1 MKTYSILLLALM
13 LVLPVACPA
22 AQIVPFD
29 DTVLEEA
36 IRGTLNIPDR
46 DVTARD
52 MEKLTKLSIGRNYE
66 QNPDPATQVKSVE
79 ALVWAKN
86 LKTIDLAFQHISDIS
101 PLAKLKKL
109 TDLNLGGNPIG
120 NISALEGLT
129 NLEILALF
137 NCQAQDYTPL
147 AKLKKLRELYLDF
160 STISDLSPLAGLK
173 KLQNLGLVGTPVTDV
188 TPLVKLSALRTLK
201 LKDSSV
207 SDFMPLEKLYPKLK
221 EKDFD
226 LVRLEAV
233 LFDDPVLE
241 QVIRQALGRMEGE
254 VFTNEMERLTYLGT
268 GHNYERDPAP
278 GTRVQS
284 IQALTA
290 CKNLEALE
298 LNFNNISDISP
309 LAGLTMLTTAEL
321 GGNPIQDVNPLA
333 GLINIQV
340 LKLFNCQADDY
351 AALAN
356 LVNLKEL
363 YLELS
368 TISDLSPLS
377 GLSKLETLALNETA
391 VTRVE
396 PLQNLT
402 SLRVLMLS
410 GNSITDFRPL
420 KTLAKNLVEMDFDPD
435 EVQAPIR
442 FSDPALEKAVRRAMG
457 IPEGEITTG
466 MAKDLK
472 ELYAD
477 LSTGSGDEM
486 YTLDDLKYFI
496 QLENLSVKGQPVS
509 DISPLEGLKK
519 LKMLNLEDTNAQD
532 ISVLAE
538 LENLE
543 ILNLRNTPVDD
554 LTPIAG
560 LGHLFGL
567 HLSGTQVQDFSSVKG
582 LFQSLV
588 KYDFPLAGDGM
599 VQFTDAVL
607 EERVRRA
614 MGKGEGGITQGEAK
628 EVTALDLSQDWRSE
642 GSIRSLAGLQWFTG
656 LETLSIAG
664 NRGLR
669 NLSPLDSLPALQ
681 TLDFC
686 WCDVRDVSPLQNL
699 VSLRTLIFGWGNRVE
714 NLDALHGLVNLEAID
729 AKDAGIM
736 DVSGLANLP
745 KLFEVQLCNNEI
757 TDVTPFA
764 TLPGLRLLLL
774 KENPITDFSPLNSI
788 APTVEKDF

>member
-1 MKTYSILLLALM
+1 MKTCFILLLALLM
-13 LVLPVACPA
+13 SLPVACPA
-22 AQIVPFD
+22 AQIVSFD
-29 DTVLEEA
+29 DAVLEEA
-36 IRGTLNIPDR
+36 IRETLNIPNR

-66 QNPDPATQVKSVE
+66 QNPDPASQVKSVA
-79 ALVWAKN
+79 ALAWAKN

-109 TDLNLGGNPIG
+109 TNLNLGGNPVGDI
-120 NISALEGLT
+120 NVLEGLT

-147 AKLKKLRELYLDF
+147 AKLKKLKELYLEF
-160 STISDLSPLAGLK
+160 STISDLTPLTGLK
-173 KLQNLGLVGTPVTDV
+173 KLQNLSLVGTPVTDV
-188 TPLVKLSALRTLK
+188 SHLMKLSALRTLK

-207 SDFMPLEKLYPKLK
+207 SDFMPLEKIYPKLK

-226 LVRLEAV
+226 LIRLEAV

-241 QVIRQALGRMEGE
+241 QVIRKALGKMEGE
-254 VFTNEMERLTYLGT
+254 VFTDELEGLTYLGT
-268 GHNYERDPAP
+268 GLGYERDPAP

-284 IQALTA
+284 IQALTT
-290 CKNLEALE
+290 CKNLETLE
-298 LNFNNISDISP
+298 LNFNNISDISS
-309 LAGLTMLTTAEL
+309 LAGLTMLTNVEL
-321 GGNPIQDVNPLA
+321 GGNPIRDVNPLA
-333 GLINIQV
+333 GLVNIQV
-340 LKLFNCQADDY
+340 LMLFNCQADDY

-363 YLELS
+363 YLDLS
-368 TISDLSPLS
+368 TISDLSSLS
-377 GLSKLETLALNETA
+377 GLNKLETLTLSETA
-391 VTRVE
+391 ITRVE

-410 GNSITDFRPL
+410 GNSIVDYRPL
-420 KTLAKNLVEMDFDPD
+420 KTLVKNLVEMDFDPN
-435 EVQAPIR
+435 EVQTPIQ
-442 FSDPALEKAVRRAMG
+442 FSDPALEKAIRKAMG
-457 IPEGEITTG
+457 IPEGEITTN
-466 MAKDLK
+466 MAKDLR

-477 LSTGSGDEM
+477 LNTGSGDEI

-509 DISPLEGLKK
+509 DIAPLERLKK
-519 LKMLNLEDTNAQD
+519 LKMLNLEDTNVED
-532 ISVLAE
+532 INVLTG

-543 ILNLRNTPVDD
+543 ILNLRNTPVKD

-567 HLSGTQVQDFSSVKG
+567 HLSGTQAQDFSPVKS
-582 LFQSLV
+582 LFPNLG
-588 KYDFPLAGDGM
+588 KYDFPLVGNGM

-607 EERVRRA
+607 EERMRQA
-614 MGKGEGGITQGEAK
+614 MGRSEGGITQEEANGI
-628 EVTALDLSQDWRSE
+628 TALDLSQDWRSE
-642 GSIRSLAGLQWFTG
+642 GSVKSLAGLQWFTG
-656 LETLSIAG
+656 LETLSIGG

-669 NLSPLDSLPALQ
+669 YLSPLSSLPTLQ
-681 TLDFC
+681 TLDFS
-686 WCDVRDVSPLQNL
+686 WCDVKDTSPLKNL
-699 VSLRTLIFGWGNRVE
+699 VSLRTLVFGWGNRVE
-714 NLDALHGLVNLEAID
+714 NLDALQSLVNLEAID

-736 DVSGLANLP
+736 DVYGLANLP
-745 KLFEVQLCNNEI
+745 KLFEVQLCDNEI

-764 TLPGLRLLLL
+764 TLPSLRVLLL
-774 KENPITDFSPLNSI
+774 KDNPITDFSSLDSI